1 MLARR
6 SRLTQMSDVSRPQHG
21 PHNEGSHYQPS
32 LMVVLIILVLFVGAT
47 FAMLRSSSATP
58 GSTAGVTTT
67 TAATSTG
74 STTTTSLVPKS
85 KVRVQVANGTTISG
99 LARANTQ
106 QLMTFGWDTL
116 PELNGPKVAKTTIYF
131 NPGYQWAA
139 RQIAVEL
146 KFSTSA
152 VQPLNGLSPVPGAS
166 SDDVIVILGPDSAIR
181 G

>member
-1 MLARR
+1 
-6 SRLTQMSDVSRPQHG
+6 MSDASHPQHG
-21 PHNEGSHYQPS
+21 SHNEGSHYQPS
-32 LMVVLIILVLFVGAT
+32 LMVVLVILVLFVGAT
-47 FAMLRSSSATP
+47 FAMLRTSSATSVGT
-58 GSTAGVTTT
+58 GSTTT
-67 TAATSTG
+67 TTVATSSG

-85 KVRVQVANGTTISG
+85 KVRVQVANGTTIAG

-116 PELNGPKVAKTTIYF
+116 PEVNGPKVAKTTIYF

-146 KFSTSA
+146 KLSASA
-152 VQPLNGLSPVPGAS
+152 VQPLNGLSPVAGAS
-166 SDDVIVILGPDSAIR
+166 SDDVIVILGPDSAIK

>member
-6 SRLTQMSDVSRPQHG
+6 SRLAQMSDVSHPQHG
-21 PHNEGSHYQPS
+21 SHNEGSHYQPS
-32 LMVVLIILVLFVGAT
+32 LAVVLVILVLFVGAT
-47 FAMLRSSSATP
+47 FVMLRNSGATP
-58 GSTAGVTTT
+58 VSGTTTTTT
-67 TAATSTG
+67 TAAPTG
-74 STTTTSLVPKS
+74 PTTTTSLVPKS
-85 KVRVQVANGTTISG
+85 KVRVQVANGTTITG

-116 PELNGPKVAKTTIYF
+116 PEVNGPSTAKTTIYF

-146 KFSTSA
+146 KLSISA
-152 VQPLNGLSPVPGAS
+152 VQPLNGLRPVPGAS
-166 SDDVIVILGPDSAIR
+166 SDDVIVLLGPDSAIK

>member
-6 SRLTQMSDVSRPQHG
+6 SRLAQMSDVSHPQHG
-21 PHNEGSHYQPS
+21 SHNEGSHYQPS
-32 LMVVLIILVLFVGAT
+32 LVVVLVILVLFVGAT
-47 FAMLRSSSATP
+47 FVMLRNTGATP
-58 GSTAGVTTT
+58 VSGTTT
-67 TAATSTG
+67 TTTTVAATG

-85 KVRVQVANGTTISG
+85 KVRVQVANGTTITG

-116 PELNGPKVAKTTIYF
+116 PELNGPTTAKTTIYF

-146 KFSTSA
+146 KLSISA
-152 VQPLNGLSPVPGAS
+152 VQPLNGLRPVAGAS
-166 SDDVIVILGPDSAIR
+166 SDDVIVLLGPDSAIK